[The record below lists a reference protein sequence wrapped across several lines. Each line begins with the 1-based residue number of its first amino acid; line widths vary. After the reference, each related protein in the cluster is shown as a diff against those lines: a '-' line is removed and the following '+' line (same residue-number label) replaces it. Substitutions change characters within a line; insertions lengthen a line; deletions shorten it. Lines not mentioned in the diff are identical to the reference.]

1 MWKERCELS
10 CTKIEKQDQKQMYR
24 LEVGLKG
31 DSFVRR
37 SYGFTPAADS
47 RLDVSLVAVSH
58 IDDVMSKV

>member
-1 MWKERCELS
+1 
-10 CTKIEKQDQKQMYR
+10 MYR

-58 IDDVMSKV
+58 IDDVMSKVWALDVLLLCL